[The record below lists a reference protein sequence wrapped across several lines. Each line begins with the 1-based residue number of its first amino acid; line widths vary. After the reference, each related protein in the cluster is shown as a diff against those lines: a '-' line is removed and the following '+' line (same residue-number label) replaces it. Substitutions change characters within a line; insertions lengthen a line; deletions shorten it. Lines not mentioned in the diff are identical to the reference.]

1 MSSILIHGGLIVN
14 EGRSY
19 TGYVIVRNGVIETVA
34 EGAFEGP
41 FDGERIDASGCWVLP
56 GAIDDQVHF
65 REPGLTYKADIASES
80 AAAVA
85 GGVTSFMDMPNVKPP
100 TVTLDLLEQKFE
112 TAARTSSA
120 NYSFYLGAT
129 NDNGKEVARVDPRHV
144 CGVKVFMGSSTGNM
158 LVDDTHAL
166 AAIFDTSPVVVATHC
181 EDEAR
186 IRARMAEFRNRYG
199 DDAPASIHPLIR
211 DAEACYIST
220 ARAVELADR
229 YQAQLNVLHLST
241 ARELSLFES
250 GPVEGKAITAEV
262 CVHHLWFSD
271 RDYAAYGNRIKW
283 NPAIKSIEDRDA
295 LRQGI
300 VNDKVDIVATDHAPH
315 TLEEKSQPYWSA
327 PSGGPSIQHSLP
339 AMLTLAAQG
348 LWSKEKVV
356 EKMCHGPALRYGVV
370 GRGFLRSG
378 YHADIVIVDPQRP
391 QTVSRDNLLYK
402 CGWSPFEGCRLVCSV
417 VLTLVNG
424 RKVFE
429 NGRVDPDIR
438 GERLEFSPRR

>member
-283 NPAIKSIEDRDA
+283 NPAIKSPAHPRGEVPTLLVGTFGRPVDPA
-295 LRQGI
+295 LAAGNAHSRRTG
-300 VNDKVDIVATDHAPH
+300 
-315 TLEEKSQPYWSA
+315 TLEQGKGRRKDVPRPRPAVRSCRPRIPAQRIPCRHRHRRSA
-327 PSGGPSIQHSLP
+327 TP
-339 AMLTLAAQG
+339 ANRLAR
-348 LWSKEKVV
+348 
-356 EKMCHGPALRYGVV
+356 H
-370 GRGFLRSG
+370 
-378 YHADIVIVDPQRP
+378 
-391 QTVSRDNLLYK
+391 
-402 CGWSPFEGCRLVCSV
+402 PF
-417 VLTLVNG
+417 
-424 RKVFE
+424 
-429 NGRVDPDIR
+429 I
-438 GERLEFSPRR
+438 

>member
-19 TGYVIVRNGVIETVA
+19 NGYIIVRNGVIETVA

-158 LVDDTHAL
+158 LVDDTPAL

-356 EKMCHGPALRYGVV
+356 EKMCHAPALRYGVV

-402 CGWSPFEGCRLVCSV
+402 CGWSPFEGCRLACSV

-438 GERLEFSPRR
+438 GERLEFTPRR

>member
-1 MSSILIHGGLIVN
+1 MSSILIHGGLIIN

-19 TGYVIVRNGVIETVA
+19 TGYVIVRNGIIETVT
-34 EGAFEGP
+34 EGPFEGP

-80 AAAVA
+80 AAAVV
-85 GGVTSFMDMPNVKPP
+85 GGVTSFMDMPNVKPA

-112 TAARTSSA
+112 TAARTSAA

-129 NDNGKEVARVDPRHV
+129 NDNGKEVARIDPRHV

-158 LVDDTHAL
+158 LVDDTRAL

-181 EDEAR
+181 EDETR
-186 IRARMAEFRNRYG
+186 IRTRMAEFRNRYG
-199 DDAPASIHPLIR
+199 DDAPTSIHPLIR
-211 DAEACYIST
+211 DAEACYVSS

-229 YQAQLNVLHLST
+229 YQAQLNVLHVST

-250 GPVEGKAITAEV
+250 GPVEGKSVTAEV

-271 RDYAAYGNRIKW
+271 RDYAARGNRIKW

-295 LRQGI
+295 LRQGLADGKI
-300 VNDKVDIVATDHAPH
+300 DIVATDHAPH

-356 EKMCHGPALRYGVV
+356 EKMCHAPALRYGVV

-378 YHADIVIVDPQRP
+378 YHADIAIVDPQRP
-391 QTVSRDNLLYK
+391 QTVSRDTLLYK
-402 CGWSPFEGCRLVCSV
+402 CGWSPFEGERLVCSV

-424 RKVFE
+424 RKAFE

-438 GERLEFSPRR
+438 GERLEFTPRR